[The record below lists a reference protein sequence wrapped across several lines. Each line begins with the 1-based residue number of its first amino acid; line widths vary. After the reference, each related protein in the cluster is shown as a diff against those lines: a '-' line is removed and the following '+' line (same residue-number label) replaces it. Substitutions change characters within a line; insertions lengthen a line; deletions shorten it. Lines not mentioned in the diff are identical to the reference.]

1 MRRWELRYLIAVV
14 GALAFLA
21 LGPRLLIDALTSA
34 TERPDGPVAQ
44 VSTLRF
50 TPVADTYVNE
60 AHPHTSYGDRLDFDV
75 DGKPVKEAYLM
86 FNLSGIDGLVTSA
99 KLRLLVTN
107 ASPHSGGS
115 IRQVSDTTWSE
126 TEMTFKKRPMIDGPV
141 LSTLGPVEKGQVVTF
156 DVTRAD
162 LRNGLVSFAMTSHRQ
177 DGVEYASR
185 ESPNSP
191 ELVIT
196 VTTGGS
202 GVTTVRSTSP
212 PGDPVLVGA
221 GDIASCRSN
230 GARETARL
238 IASIPGTVFTAGDH
252 AYPDGTARQFA
263 ECYGPTW
270 GLFKERTRPAP
281 GNHDYRTEGARPY
294 FEYFGENA
302 GPPGRGYYSY
312 SLGTWRI
319 LVIDSNIAVDKES
332 PQYAWLQQELTAN
345 PVICTLA
352 IWHHPRF
359 SSAKHGSQKKMASI
373 WELLYAHHVDVVI
386 NGHDH
391 VYERLEPMDA
401 DGNRDDEH
409 GIRTFV
415 VGTGGVGLYK
425 FGTPLATSEVRDN
438 DTLGVLKLTLHDG
451 SYDWEFIPVPGGS
464 FTDSGTGTC
473 H

>member
-1 MRRWELRYLIAVV
+1 MRRWKLRYLIAVV

-86 FNLSGIDGLVTSA
+86 FDLSGIDGLVTSA

-156 DVTRAD
+156 DVTRAE

-196 VTTGGS
+196 VTSGGS
-202 GVTTVRSTSP
+202 GITTVRSTSP
-212 PGDPVLVGA
+212 SGDPVLVGA
-221 GDIASCRSN
+221 GDIASCRSK

-270 GLFKERTRPAP
+270 GALQRTDPPGAGQPRLPDRRRTGVLRVLRRECRPAGSRLLLLQP
-281 GNHDYRTEGARPY
+281 WDVAH
-294 FEYFGENA
+294 
-302 GPPGRGYYSY
+302 
-312 SLGTWRI
+312 LG
-319 LVIDSNIAVDKES
+319 D
-332 PQYAWLQQELTAN
+332 
-345 PVICTLA
+345 
-352 IWHHPRF
+352 
-359 SSAKHGSQKKMASI
+359 
-373 WELLYAHHVDVVI
+373 
-386 NGHDH
+386 
-391 VYERLEPMDA
+391 RLEHRGRQGVTPVRLA
-401 DGNRDDEH
+401 SA
-409 GIRTFV
+409 
-415 VGTGGVGLYK
+415 GTDRESGHLHAGH
-425 FGTPLATSEVRDN
+425 LAPPA
-438 DTLGVLKLTLHDG
+438 L
-451 SYDWEFIPVPGGS
+451 
-464 FTDSGTGTC
+464 
-473 H
+473 